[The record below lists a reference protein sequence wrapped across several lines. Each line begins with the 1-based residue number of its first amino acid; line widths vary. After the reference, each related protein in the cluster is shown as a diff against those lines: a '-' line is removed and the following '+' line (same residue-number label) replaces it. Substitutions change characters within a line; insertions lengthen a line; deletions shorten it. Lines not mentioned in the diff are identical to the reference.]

1 MEMFEY
7 SRNEIISTPDHWM
20 LRFFDKAGIK
30 RPVLGD
36 LVTIHYYSYG
46 DYFTSL
52 SVNGM
57 FKWAGKL
64 STP

>member
-7 SRNEIISTPDHWM
+7 SRSEICSTPSHWM
-20 LRFFDKAGIK
+20 LNFFDKAGIK
-30 RPVLGD
+30 RPELGD
-36 LVTIHYYSYG
+36 YVKIEYYSYG

-57 FKWAGKL
+57 LKWAGKL